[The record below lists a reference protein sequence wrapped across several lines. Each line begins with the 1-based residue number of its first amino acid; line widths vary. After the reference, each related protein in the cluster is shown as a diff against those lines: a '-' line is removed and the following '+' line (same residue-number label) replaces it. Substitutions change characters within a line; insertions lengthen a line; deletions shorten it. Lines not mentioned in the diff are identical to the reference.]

1 MSDANQTL
9 RAALET
15 SDMLEIDGLH
25 AFEFSLDDQGL
36 LIEAMDGRVNKR
48 WSMSPEQVDA
58 AVYDDKL
65 QSWTLSGD
73 TSEHRL
79 VCISAV
85 CASND
90 DDDEDE
96 THDEA

>member
-48 WSMSPEQVDA
+48 WSLTLEQVDA
-58 AVYDDKL
+58 AVFDEKL
-65 QSWTLSGD
+65 QSWTLTGD
-73 TSEHRL
+73 ASEHRL
-79 VCISAV
+79 VCFSAV

-90 DDDEDE
+90 DDDEVL
-96 THDEA
+96 DEA

>member
-1 MSDANQTL
+1 MSDVNQTL

-15 SDMLEIDGLH
+15 SVMLEIDGLH
-25 AFEFSLDDQGL
+25 AFEFSLDDKGL

-65 QSWTLSGD
+65 QSWTLAGD
-73 TSEHRL
+73 ASEHRL
-79 VCISAV
+79 VCFSAV

-90 DDDEDE
+90 DDDEVL
-96 THDEA
+96 DEA

>member
-1 MSDANQTL
+1 MSESNQTL

-25 AFEFSLDDQGL
+25 AFEFSLDDKGL

-65 QSWTLSGD
+65 QSWTLAGD
-73 TSEHRL
+73 ASEHRL
-79 VCISAV
+79 VCFSAV

-90 DDDEDE
+90 DDDEVL
-96 THDEA
+96 DEA

>member
-1 MSDANQTL
+1 MSDSNRTL
-9 RAALET
+9 RVALET

-25 AFEFSLDDQGL
+25 AFEFSLDDKGL

-48 WSMSPEQVDA
+48 WSMTPEQVDA

-65 QSWTLSGD
+65 QSWTLAGD
-73 TSEHRL
+73 ASEHRL
-79 VCISAV
+79 VCFSAV

-90 DDDEDE
+90 DDDEVL
-96 THDEA
+96 DEA

>member
-1 MSDANQTL
+1 MSDSNRTL

-25 AFEFSLDDQGL
+25 AFEFSLDEKGL

-48 WSMSPEQVDA
+48 WSMTPQQVDA
-58 AVYDDKL
+58 AVYDDEL
-65 QSWTLSGD
+65 QSWTLAGD
-73 TSEHRL
+73 ASEHRL
-79 VCISAV
+79 VCFSAV

-90 DDDEDE
+90 DDDEVL
-96 THDEA
+96 DEA

>member
-36 LIEAMDGRVNKR
+36 LIEAMDGRARKR
-48 WSMSPEQVDA
+48 WTLTPEQVEA
-58 AVYDDKL
+58 AVFDDKL
-65 QSWTLSGD
+65 QSWTLTGD
-73 TSEHRL
+73 VSEHRL
-79 VCISAV
+79 VCFSAV

-96 THDEA
+96 AHDEA